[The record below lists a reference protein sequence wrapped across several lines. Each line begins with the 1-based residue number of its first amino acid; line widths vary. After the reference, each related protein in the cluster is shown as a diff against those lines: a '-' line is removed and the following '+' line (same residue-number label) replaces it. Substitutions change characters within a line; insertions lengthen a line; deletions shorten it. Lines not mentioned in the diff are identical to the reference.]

1 MTDTTRAADRGR
13 TDALLAL
20 ERAREAYAA
29 AGQAL
34 PTDPTVL
41 QVVAAYA
48 PPREE
53 YSEQELQAFEA
64 AWWDVIFSDAIAR
77 LLQQTMS
84 RLGDTLRDA
93 ASALGFEE
101 HTCDESCTVAAVAEC
116 QQHGLLGTADDERGA
131 REMMLEHLRS
141 HHPRRGR
148 QAIAQLEEELGR

>member
-53 YSEQELQAFEA
+53 YSEQELQAFET

-93 ASALGFEE
+93 ASVLGG
-101 HTCDESCTVAAVAEC
+101 HACDESCTVAAGAEC
-116 QQHGLLGTADDERGA
+116 GKHGILGMADDEEGA
-131 REMMLEHLRS
+131 RALMLEHLRS

-148 QAIAQLEEELGR
+148 RAIAQLEEEMGR

>member
-1 MTDTTRAADRGR
+1 MTDTTRAAYRGR

-20 ERAREAYAA
+20 ERAAQAYAA
-29 AGQAL
+29 AGQTL

-64 AWWDVIFSDAIAR
+64 AWWDAIFSDAIAR

-93 ASALGFEE
+93 ASVLGG

-116 QQHGLLGTADDERGA
+116 GKHGLLGTADNERSA

-148 QAIAQLEEELGR
+148 SAIARLAEELGR

>member
-1 MTDTTRAADRGR
+1 MTAAGARGHA
-13 TDALLAL
+13 DALVAL

-34 PTDPTVL
+34 PTDPSVL

-64 AWWDVIFSDAIAR
+64 AWWDAIFSDAIAR

-84 RLGDTLRDA
+84 SLGDTLRDA
-93 ASALGFEE
+93 ASVLGG

-116 QQHGLLGTADDERGA
+116 GKHGLLGTADDERGA

-148 QAIAQLEEELGR
+148 QAIAKMEQELGR

>member
-1 MTDTTRAADRGR
+1 MTDTKRSAYRGR

-53 YSEQELQAFEA
+53 YSEQELQAYEA
-64 AWWDVIFSDAIAR
+64 AWWDTVFTDAIAR
-77 LLQQTMS
+77 LMQQTMS
-84 RLGDTLRDA
+84 SLADTLRDA
-93 ASALGFEE
+93 IPALGG
-101 HTCDESCTVAAVAEC
+101 HTCDESCVGAAVAKC
-116 QQHGLLGTADDERGA
+116 WKHGLLGTADSASGA
-131 REMMLEHLRS
+131 REMMLEHLQS
-141 HHPRRGR
+141 HHPRSGR
-148 QAIAQLEEELGR
+148 QAIAKMEQELDR

>member
-1 MTDTTRAADRGR
+1 MTDTTRAAYRGR

-53 YSEQELQAFEA
+53 YSEPELQAFEA

-77 LLQQTMS
+77 LLKQVTRS
-84 RLGDTLRDA
+84 LGGTLRDA
-93 ASALGFEE
+93 ASALGA
-101 HTCDESCTVAAVAEC
+101 HARDEDCTVAAVAEC
-116 QQHGLLGTADDERGA
+116 GKHGLLGTADDERGV

-148 QAIAQLEEELGR
+148 HEIARLEEELAR

>member
-1 MTDTTRAADRGR
+1 MTDTTRAAARGR

-34 PTDPTVL
+34 PTDPRVL

-53 YSEQELQAFEA
+53 YAEPELQAYEA
-64 AWWDVIFSDAIAR
+64 AWYDVIFSDAITR
-77 LLQQTMS
+77 LLQKTMS
-84 RLGDTLRDA
+84 SLGSTIRDA

-101 HTCDESCTVAAVAEC
+101 HTCDEDCTVAAVAEC
-116 QQHGLLGTADDERGA
+116 GKHGLLGTADDERGV

-141 HHPRRGR
+141 HHPRRGHHE
-148 QAIAQLEEELGR
+148 IARLTEELGR